1 MSNNKNS
8 KGDLANNGYQPSK
21 APSHPTK
28 DGYSPAPTS
37 ERAPAP
43 PPKNP

>member
-1 MSNNKNS
+1 MTDRRNDSSGKI
-8 KGDLANNGYQPSK
+8 GYQPSK
-21 APSHPTK
+21 GDSHPTK
-28 DGYSPAPTS
+28 DGYAPPPSS

>member
-1 MSNNKNS
+1 MSSNKS
-8 KGDLANNGYQPSK
+8 GGSEKYGYQPSK
-21 APSHPTK
+21 GDSHPTK
-28 DGYSPAPTS
+28 DGYAPTPTS

>member
-1 MSNNKNS
+1 MTNRKSDGAGKV
-8 KGDLANNGYQPSK
+8 GYQPSK
-21 APSHPTK
+21 GDSHPTK
-28 DGYSPAPTS
+28 DGYAPPPTS

>member
-1 MSNNKNS
+1 MQNRQGSN
-8 KGDLANNGYQPSK
+8 GEQRGYQPER
-21 APSHPTK
+21 APSRPVK

>member
-1 MSNNKNS
+1 MTNKKNDGS
-8 KGDLANNGYQPSK
+8 EKFGYQPDKGDSSRVK
-21 APSHPTK
+21 NGYAPS
-28 DGYSPAPTS
+28 PTS

>member
-1 MSNNKNS
+1 MSNKKS
-8 KGDLANNGYQPSK
+8 DSSEKFGYQPSK
-21 APSHPTK
+21 SDSSPVKGGYAPT
-28 DGYSPAPTS
+28 PTS